1 MKHRFFTLSQRLS
14 AKRLNETLTDIKLPK
29 KRIVIFGSL
38 QNKKIDSIAKQI
50 CNEKTEIIITKPK
63 STRAMPINKL
73 KNIFAK
79 YTSSIHTWMNI
90 DDALENA
97 LEKINNDQYIL
108 ITGSIYLISEAREK
122 ILSID
127 GDRELNL
134 R

>member
-1 MKHRFFTLSQRLS
+1 M
-14 AKRLNETLTDIKLPK
+14 PK
-29 KRIVIFGSL
+29 KRVVIFGSL
-38 QNKKIDSIAKQI
+38 QNKKIDLIAKQI
-50 CNEKTEIIITKPK
+50 CNEKTEIIITQPK
-63 STRAMPINKL
+63 STRAMSINKL

-79 YTSSIHTWMNI
+79 YTSSIDTQIN
-90 DDALENA
+90 LNNA
-97 LEKINNDQYIL
+97 LESALEKVSKDQYIL